1 MHDVRDRLHR
11 DVGTQGNLLEA
22 HYSRK
27 HLPTT
32 LLPLASLP
40 VRCSPAQRY
49 SRAARWQSHLN
60 EAQGGGP
67 AGVALSVQ
75 SPGHPSAQGLRPN
88 WSPPGGQASGDD
100 LDTAPGVIRQG
111 PRREGVSPDGSWGWA
126 SVLGWA
132 WGCPPGIVADLLIVG
147 ISTVPLGQLLRRCRA
162 RSLRPALDA
171 PGVGL
176 ASGQARLRRVGSSC
190 GGFDKPYKPLTRV
203 FFAPARCSYHWL

>member
-1 MHDVRDRLHR
+1 MDPSVD
-11 DVGTQGNLLEA
+11 Q
-22 HYSRK
+22 
-27 HLPTT
+27 
-32 LLPLASLP
+32 
-40 VRCSPAQRY
+40 Q
-49 SRAARWQSHLN
+49 
-60 EAQGGGP
+60 
-67 AGVALSVQ
+67 GVALSVQ

-132 WGCPPGIVADLLIVG
+132 WGCPAGIVADLLIVG

-176 ASGQARLRRVGSSC
+176 ASGQAGSWEELLGEPTQLVGESSSS
-190 GGFDKPYKPLTRV
+190 PLK
-203 FFAPARCSYHWL
+203 